1 MPRRDPNQPPAPLDY
16 CRRLQILLL
25 ASFSVVL
32 ASCGGG
38 SFGSSP
44 PTSLPTVPG
53 NLKAK
58 ATSGTQVSLTW
69 TASTSPI
76 GLGGYA
82 VSRCQ
87 GVGCSNFA
95 QVSTPVGTTFNDTG
109 LSTGT
114 SYSYEVQAVDTAGN
128 SSAFSSPVSVTTQT
142 PPSVP
147 ANLTAVATGTTQISV
162 NWTASTSTIG
172 LANYVV
178 KRCQGVGCSNFA
190 QIAAPVGTTYN
201 DTGLSAGSYTY
212 EVQAVDTA
220 GNSSAFSVP
229 ATATTQTPPTVP
241 GNLTAVATSATQ
253 IHLSWTASTSAIG
266 LANYVVQRCQG
277 AGCSNF
283 AQIAAPV
290 GTTYNDTGL
299 SAGASYTYE
308 VQAVDT
314 AGNSSAF
321 SSPVSVTTQTPPTIP
336 GNLTAVATSATQIHL
351 SWTAST
357 SAIGLANYVVQRCQG
372 AGCSN
377 FAQIAVP
384 VGTTYNDTGLSAG
397 SYTYEVQAVDT
408 AGNSSAFSSP
418 VSVTTQ
424 TPPTIPGNLTATAT
438 SATQI
443 HLSWTAS
450 TSAIGLAN
458 YVVRRCQGVGCSNF
472 AQIAAPVGTTYN
484 DTGLSAGS
492 YTYEVQAVDTAGNSS
507 AFSVPATASTQDP
520 PSVPGNLTATAT
532 SATQIHLSWTASTS
546 AIGLANYVVQ
556 RCQGAGCSNFAQIAA
571 PVGTTYNDTGLSAGS
586 YTYEVQAVDTA
597 GNSSAFSAPATATT
611 QTPPTV
617 PGNLTAVATSATQ
630 IHLSWTA
637 STSTVGLAN
646 YVVQRCQG
654 AGCSNFAQIA
664 APVGTTYNDTGLS
677 AGSYTYEVQ
686 AVDTAGNS
694 SAFSVPATATTQTP
708 PTVPGNLTAV
718 ATSATQIHLSWTAS
732 TSAIGLANYV
742 VQRCQGVGCSNFAQI
757 AAPVGTTYNDTGLSA
772 GSYTYE
778 VQAVD
783 TAGNSSA
790 FSVPATAT
798 TQTPPTIPGNLTA
811 VATSATQIH
820 LSWTASTSTIGLA
833 NYVVQRCQGAG
844 CSNFAQIAAPVGTT
858 YNDTGLSAGSYT
870 YEVQAVDTAGNSS
883 AFSPPATA
891 TTQTPPTVPGNL
903 TATATSATQI
913 HLSWTAST
921 SAIGLANYVVQRCQG
936 AGCSNFAQIAAPVG
950 TTYNDTGL
958 SAGSYTYEVQAV
970 DTAGNSSA
978 FSVPATAT
986 TQTPPTVPG
995 NLTAT
1000 ATSATQIHLSW
1011 TASTSA
1017 IGLANYVVQ
1026 RCQGVGCS
1034 NFAQIAAPVGTTYND
1049 TGLSTGTSYSY
1060 EVQAVDT
1067 AGNSS
1072 AFSSPVSVTTQT
1084 PPTVPGNLTAVVT
1097 SATQIHLSWTAS
1109 TSAIGLANYVV
1120 QRCQGAGCS
1129 NFAQIAAPVGTT
1141 YNDTGLSAGASYSY
1155 EVQAVDTAG
1164 NSSAFPA
1171 PATAT
1176 TQTPPTVPGDLTA
1189 TATSA
1194 TQIHLSWTAST
1205 SAIGL
1210 ANYVVQRCQ
1219 GAGCSNFAQI
1229 AAPVGTTYNDTG
1241 LSAGS
1246 YTYEVQAVDTAGNSS
1261 AFSVPATATTQTPP
1275 TVPGNLTATATSAT
1289 QIHLSW
1295 TASTSAIGLANYVV
1309 QRCQGVGCSNF
1320 AQIATPVGTTYND
1333 TGLSAGASYSYEV
1346 QAVDTAGNSSAFPAP
1361 ATATTQTPPTIPNLT
1376 ATAAVASQISLNWTA
1391 STSAIGLA
1399 NYVVQRCQGAGCSN
1413 FTQIAT
1419 PTGTAYNDTNL
1430 LSNNSYSYQVEAV
1443 DTAGNSSAFSSVASA
1458 TTSAIRVYSTNFP
1471 RTENPISEGGAWIN
1485 GLTDGLDWGDVQT
1498 TSGLAFGTTISGAPP
1513 YNDSSAVLTGPWGA
1527 DQTAQATVHTVNQ
1540 TSSVAEEVELRLR
1553 TNITAHSIT
1562 GYEFDYRATADGS
1575 QYIAIVRWNGALND
1589 FTFVPGTNLN
1599 PWITPC
1605 PPTGCGLHN
1614 GDTILATAIG
1624 NTLSLYVNGVLVDQ
1638 GTDNTYTGGNPG
1650 IGMFQ
1655 EFGTTNNLAD
1665 YGFTSLTASDGASVA
1680 GTLAPPT
1687 VPANLTATAVTASQV
1702 NLIWTPSASTVGIAY
1717 YVMKRCQG
1725 IGCSNFAQITA
1736 VTGPTFSDSGLSPGT
1751 SYSYEVDGVDAVG
1764 NASAFSAPT
1773 SATTQTPPTAPT
1785 NVTAT
1790 AVGKGQI
1797 NLNWTASTSTVGLAN
1812 YVVQRCQGANC
1823 SNFSQIATPASTTYS
1838 DAGLSS
1844 ATSYSYQVQAV
1855 DTAGNTGAFSTVE
1868 NATTSPIYPLKASA
1882 NNRYLVDQNNVPI
1895 FLVGDSPHAMF
1906 ANLSVADA
1914 TAYMADRAAHGVNV
1928 LWCELLVNNAM
1939 GGRSDGSTVDGIL
1952 PFTAQLSGGQYD
1964 LTTPN
1969 PAYFDRVDQ
1978 MINIA
1983 ASNQITIMLD
1993 SMENEGWLST
2003 FEANGNTA
2011 AFSWGQ
2017 YLGNRYK
2024 NFSNIVWI
2032 TGHHFQTWN
2041 TSTVD
2046 NALAQNIMAGI
2057 ALADATHLQTTEL
2070 NENISGSLDDAVLIP
2085 NTNLAG
2091 AYTYFPVYY
2100 EILQQYNSSVE
2111 TLPVF
2116 LAETYYDGVVYPS
2129 LNPTTATN
2137 LMLRKVAYWTV
2148 LSGGLGGYLYGSL
2161 YFDFHAGWQ
2170 TGIDTPAATQLGYW
2184 NSLITSVPWYS
2195 LVPDQTNAVVTSGFG
2210 TATGNDAG
2218 NIQTDNFVTTA
2229 RTPDG
2234 SFVLSYCPASTT
2246 LTVDM
2251 AQLKGPVTA
2260 RWYDPSTGTFTS
2272 ISSSPLSNTGV
2283 QIFATPG
2290 NNGDGD
2296 PDWVLVLQSANN

>member
-950 TTYNDTGL
+950 KTY
-958 SAGSYTYEVQAV
+958 
-970 DTAGNSSA
+970 
-978 FSVPATAT
+978 
-986 TQTPPTVPG
+986 
-995 NLTAT
+995 
-1000 ATSATQIHLSW
+1000 
-1011 TASTSA
+1011 
-1017 IGLANYVVQ
+1017 
-1026 RCQGVGCS
+1026 
-1034 NFAQIAAPVGTTYND
+1034 
-1049 TGLSTGTSYSY
+1049 
-1060 EVQAVDT
+1060 
-1067 AGNSS
+1067 
-1072 AFSSPVSVTTQT
+1072 
-1084 PPTVPGNLTAVVT
+1084 
-1097 SATQIHLSWTAS
+1097 
-1109 TSAIGLANYVV
+1109 
-1120 QRCQGAGCS
+1120 
-1129 NFAQIAAPVGTT
+1129 
-1141 YNDTGLSAGASYSY
+1141 
-1155 EVQAVDTAG
+1155 
-1164 NSSAFPA
+1164 
-1171 PATAT
+1171 
-1176 TQTPPTVPGDLTA
+1176 
-1189 TATSA
+1189 
-1194 TQIHLSWTAST
+1194 
-1205 SAIGL
+1205 
-1210 ANYVVQRCQ
+1210 
-1219 GAGCSNFAQI
+1219 
-1229 AAPVGTTYNDTG
+1229 
-1241 LSAGS
+1241 
-1246 YTYEVQAVDTAGNSS
+1246 
-1261 AFSVPATATTQTPP
+1261 
-1275 TVPGNLTATATSAT
+1275 
-1289 QIHLSW
+1289 
-1295 TASTSAIGLANYVV
+1295 
-1309 QRCQGVGCSNF
+1309 
-1320 AQIATPVGTTYND
+1320 
-1333 TGLSAGASYSYEV
+1333 
-1346 QAVDTAGNSSAFPAP
+1346 
-1361 ATATTQTPPTIPNLT
+1361 
-1376 ATAAVASQISLNWTA
+1376 
-1391 STSAIGLA
+1391 
-1399 NYVVQRCQGAGCSN
+1399 
-1413 FTQIAT
+1413 
-1419 PTGTAYNDTNL
+1419 
-1430 LSNNSYSYQVEAV
+1430 
-1443 DTAGNSSAFSSVASA
+1443 
-1458 TTSAIRVYSTNFP
+1458 
-1471 RTENPISEGGAWIN
+1471 
-1485 GLTDGLDWGDVQT
+1485 
-1498 TSGLAFGTTISGAPP
+1498 
-1513 YNDSSAVLTGPWGA
+1513 
-1527 DQTAQATVHTVNQ
+1527 
-1540 TSSVAEEVELRLR
+1540 
-1553 TNITAHSIT
+1553 AH
-1562 GYEFDYRATADGS
+1562 R
-1575 QYIAIVRWNGALND
+1575 IVRGQ
-1589 FTFVPGTNLN
+1589 
-1599 PWITPC
+1599 
-1605 PPTGCGLHN
+1605 
-1614 GDTILATAIG
+1614 
-1624 NTLSLYVNGVLVDQ
+1624 LYL
-1638 GTDNTYTGGNPG
+1638 
-1650 IGMFQ
+1650 
-1655 EFGTTNNLAD
+1655 
-1665 YGFTSLTASDGASVA
+1665 
-1680 GTLAPPT
+1680 
-1687 VPANLTATAVTASQV
+1687 
-1702 NLIWTPSASTVGIAY
+1702 
-1717 YVMKRCQG
+1717 
-1725 IGCSNFAQITA
+1725 
-1736 VTGPTFSDSGLSPGT
+1736 
-1751 SYSYEVDGVDAVG
+1751 
-1764 NASAFSAPT
+1764 
-1773 SATTQTPPTAPT
+1773 
-1785 NVTAT
+1785 
-1790 AVGKGQI
+1790 
-1797 NLNWTASTSTVGLAN
+1797 
-1812 YVVQRCQGANC
+1812 
-1823 SNFSQIATPASTTYS
+1823 
-1838 DAGLSS
+1838 
-1844 ATSYSYQVQAV
+1844 
-1855 DTAGNTGAFSTVE
+1855 
-1868 NATTSPIYPLKASA
+1868 
-1882 NNRYLVDQNNVPI
+1882 
-1895 FLVGDSPHAMF
+1895 
-1906 ANLSVADA
+1906 
-1914 TAYMADRAAHGVNV
+1914 
-1928 LWCELLVNNAM
+1928 
-1939 GGRSDGSTVDGIL
+1939 
-1952 PFTAQLSGGQYD
+1952 
-1964 LTTPN
+1964 
-1969 PAYFDRVDQ
+1969 
-1978 MINIA
+1978 
-1983 ASNQITIMLD
+1983 
-1993 SMENEGWLST
+1993 
-2003 FEANGNTA
+2003 
-2011 AFSWGQ
+2011 
-2017 YLGNRYK
+2017 
-2024 NFSNIVWI
+2024 
-2032 TGHHFQTWN
+2032 
-2041 TSTVD
+2041 
-2046 NALAQNIMAGI
+2046 
-2057 ALADATHLQTTEL
+2057 
-2070 NENISGSLDDAVLIP
+2070 
-2085 NTNLAG
+2085 
-2091 AYTYFPVYY
+2091 
-2100 EILQQYNSSVE
+2100 
-2111 TLPVF
+2111 
-2116 LAETYYDGVVYPS
+2116 
-2129 LNPTTATN
+2129 
-2137 LMLRKVAYWTV
+2137 
-2148 LSGGLGGYLYGSL
+2148 
-2161 YFDFHAGWQ
+2161 
-2170 TGIDTPAATQLGYW
+2170 
-2184 NSLITSVPWYS
+2184 
-2195 LVPDQTNAVVTSGFG
+2195 
-2210 TATGNDAG
+2210 
-2218 NIQTDNFVTTA
+2218 
-2229 RTPDG
+2229 
-2234 SFVLSYCPASTT
+2234 
-2246 LTVDM
+2246 
-2251 AQLKGPVTA
+2251 
-2260 RWYDPSTGTFTS
+2260 
-2272 ISSSPLSNTGV
+2272 
-2283 QIFATPG
+2283 
-2290 NNGDGD
+2290 
-2296 PDWVLVLQSANN
+2296 